1 MVDPLKAIM
10 DDLDGA
16 KAEDQAIA
24 KAIMEHGTGLLDT
37 WTSLTFR
44 KEPDDLIGKIIWWAG
59 MLSQLIISTVTFPA
73 ALAAFLMEESA
84 QSLGMGAYL
93 LFTAKD
99 WETFI
104 EYSGHYRT
112 SLDTFTSITYGLA
125 TVNPTT
131 GGACLVYLSSAK
143 TSAAAMLAA
152 ATYQIKS
159 DARKLGIKVTD
170 DSSPG
175 DLLQQIKI
183 AEAEKS
189 SVAILK
195 AQTLGTLALKSVPTN
210 ADIYIDG
217 KALDL
222 QTPETFKNLVEG
234 PHDVAVSK
242 YNTKTKKTDAYATT
256 IEIIAGR
263 KKEVTLHI
271 PAGVSDDLINPG
283 AETETDA
290 SQLPAFIKTT
300 VTCVKMIDGDTFETN
315 TGEKIRIL
323 GLDARETGQP
333 IADLSKEFMGGKLLD
348 HKVDIKIQTH
358 LPIDTYGRT
367 LAIVTYRDENVAVS
381 SIAAGLAK
389 ALIFNDATY
398 DPTRYLEAEKIAKTR
413 QIGIWNPATPG
424 IVWRGG

>member
-1 MVDPLKAIM
+1 MFEGWMDIIM
-10 DDLDGA
+10 DKDHSQRDAMGISWDGIKIGTDL
-16 KAEDQAIA
+16 I
-24 KAIMEHGTGLLDT
+24 DT
-37 WTSLTFR
+37 YTTLAYR
-44 KEPDDLIGKIIWWAG
+44 KEPEDLVGKIFYWAG
-59 MLSQLIISTVTFPA
+59 TISQLVIGLITQPFGI
-73 ALAAFLMEESA
+73 AAFLLEESA
-84 QSLGMGAYL
+84 QSVGMGAYFL
-93 LFTAKD
+93 YGAKD
-99 WETFI
+99 WEHLSAFMPTW
-104 EYSGHYRT
+104 GAT
-112 SLDTFTSITYGLA
+112 LDTYE
-125 TVNPTT
+125 TVARSFAVLNPI
-131 GGACLVYLSSAK
+131 GAGAVIIYLQSAK
-143 TSAAAMLAA
+143 QSRAMMGQAMHTQLVR
-152 ATYQIKS
+152 
-159 DARKLGIKVTD
+159 DARTLGIE
-170 DSSPG
+170 SPEQQDAQ
-175 DLLQQIKI
+175 DLIILIKI
-183 AEAEKS
+183 AESDKATAEIQKQ
-189 SVAILK
+189 
-195 AQTLGTLALKSVPTN
+195 QTLGTLALKSVPTG

-217 KALDL
+217 KSLDL

-234 PHDVAVSK
+234 DHDVAVSK

-323 GLDARETGQP
+323 GMDAPEVGQP
-333 IADLSKEFMGGKLLD
+333 IAEESKTFMGTKLLD

-367 LAIVTYRDENVAVS
+367 LAVVTYRDENVAVS

-398 DPTRYLEAEKIAKTR
+398 DPTRYLEAEKIAKSR

-424 IVWRGG
+424 IVWRG